1 MVLMDK
7 LSKWTTYLKKQRK
20 PRYARILLS
29 RSDQRE
35 IGFIVN
41 CIFFYILRSPSGA
54 KTKARKIGVKMF
66 Q

>member
-29 RSDQRE
+29 RSISE
-35 IGFIVN
+35 
-41 CIFFYILRSPSGA
+41 
-54 KTKARKIGVKMF
+54 K
-66 Q
+66 